1 MSDTTRK
8 SGAPEDTSTPAST
21 PTSTSTSSPTPT
33 PAAASRPPPVAV
45 PFPPG
50 PPSFVAR
57 RVPTVP
63 DKPLQRRVYDVAI
76 IGPDLGGAAT
86 AALLAKRG
94 LRVLMAPLSQA
105 GVARDSDGWL
115 LPAAHPMIPP
125 LRQLS
130 GSIFALDEL
139 GLAADLQRQSS
150 GTATGAFQLLGDELR
165 LSLPADQLRR
175 RAELRRELGEEAAST
190 EAALESLEQLGRAW
204 DPFVSEPPPL
214 PARGFFER
222 RKLRKILPN
231 PLPEVPQGIVGEAL
245 HALAPFAASLVG
257 DTAPEATAREAAALF
272 RAPLR
277 LWGGAAQLADLL
289 RAKAETAGAHLTT
302 ESCSRLRLSRKSAM
316 FELAGAE
323 VQVNMVVLA
332 CPPETI
338 RSLCDGGGRP
348 ELAVAEEA
356 DLKVERKEALAHF
369 VVRPEGLPQ
378 ALEEAA
384 LLFGNPLGPLLIS
397 AVPARRARGEVAGER
412 LLTVGR
418 IVDAGFSDG
427 KALLS
432 SVRQALDPVLP
443 FFDRH
448 VLHESAEL
456 DPVHGQRILKP
467 HEGLHSEPIGL
478 RPVSAAHERV
488 LFASREV
495 YPGFGLEGAI
505 LAARSCAAQALEL
518 SGRKQ
523 VSAT

>member
-1 MSDTTRK
+1 
-8 SGAPEDTSTPAST
+8 
-21 PTSTSTSSPTPT
+21 
-33 PAAASRPPPVAV
+33 
-45 PFPPG
+45 
-50 PPSFVAR
+50 VAR
-57 RVPTVP
+57 RVPTLP

-76 IGPDLGGAAT
+76 IGPDLGGAAA

-139 GLAADLQRQSS
+139 GLAADLQRQSA
-150 GTATGAFQLLGDELR
+150 GTATGAFQLLGEELR

-175 RAELRRELGEEAAST
+175 RSELRRELGEEAAST
-190 EAALESLEQLGRAW
+190 EAALESLELLGRAW
-204 DPFVSEPPPL
+204 DPLVSEPPPL

-222 RKLRKILPN
+222 RKLRKILPD

-302 ESCSRLRLSRKSAM
+302 ESCSRLRLSRKSAI

-332 CPPETI
+332 CPPDTI
-338 RSLCDGGGRP
+338 RQLCEGGGRP
-348 ELAVAEEA
+348 ERAVADEA

-384 LLFGNPLGPLLIS
+384 LLLGNPLGPLLIS
-397 AVPARRARGEVAGER
+397 AVPARRVRGEVAGER

-418 IVDAGFSDG
+418 VVDAGFSDG
-427 KALLS
+427 QALLS

-443 FFDRH
+443 FFERH
-448 VLHESAEL
+448 VVHESAEL

-505 LAARSCAAQALEL
+505 LAARACAAQALEL

>member
-8 SGAPEDTSTPAST
+8 SGAPGEDTAT
-21 PTSTSTSSPTPT
+21 PTSP
-33 PAAASRPPPVAV
+33 AASRPSPVAV
-45 PFPPG
+45 PPPPG

-57 RVPTVP
+57 RVPTLP

-76 IGPDLGGAAT
+76 IGPDLGGAAA

-139 GLAADLQRQSS
+139 GLAADLQRQSA
-150 GTATGAFQLLGDELR
+150 GTTTGAFQLLGDELR

-175 RAELRRELGEEAAST
+175 RAELRRELGEEAAAAA
-190 EAALESLEQLGRAW
+190 EAALESLELLGRAW
-204 DPFVSEPPPL
+204 DPCATDPPPL

-231 PLPEVPQGIVGEAL
+231 PPPEVPHGIVGEAL

-257 DTAPEATAREAAALF
+257 DTAPEATVREAAALF

-277 LWGGAAQLADLL
+277 LWGGAAQLADLM

-316 FELAGAE
+316 FDLAGAE

-332 CPPETI
+332 CPPQTI
-338 RSLCDGGGRP
+338 RELCDGGGRA
-348 ELAVAEEA
+348 ERAVADEA
-356 DLKVERKEALAHF
+356 DVWIERKEALAHF

-384 LLFGNPLGPLLIS
+384 LLLGSPLGPLLIS

-418 IVDAGFSDG
+418 VVEVGFSDAQ
-427 KALLS
+427 ALLS

-443 FFDRH
+443 FFERH
-448 VLHESAEL
+448 VVHESAEL
-456 DPVHGQRILKP
+456 DPLHGQRILKP

-505 LAARSCAAQALEL
+505 LAARACAAQALEM

>member
-1 MSDTTRK
+1 VSDTTRK
-8 SGAPEDTSTPAST
+8 SETPT
-21 PTSTSTSSPTPT
+21 EGTSTSTSPSSSTSPSPST
-33 PAAASRPPPVAV
+33 SRPPPVAV
-45 PFPPG
+45 PPPPR

-57 RVPTVP
+57 RIPTLP

-105 GVARDSDGWL
+105 VVARDSDGWL

-139 GLAADLQRQSS
+139 GLAADLQRQSA
-150 GTATGAFQLLGDELR
+150 GTATGAFQLLGEELR
-165 LSLPADQLRR
+165 LSLPADGLRR
-175 RAELRRELGEEAAST
+175 RAELRRELGEDAAAA
-190 EAALESLEQLGRAW
+190 EAALEALETLGRPW
-204 DPFVSEPPPL
+204 DALVSEPPPL

-222 RKLRKILPN
+222 RRLRKVLPN
-231 PLPEVPQGIVGEAL
+231 PLPEVPEGIVGEAL

-302 ESCSRLRLSRKSAM
+302 ESCSRLRLARKSAM
-316 FELAGAE
+316 FDLAGAE

-338 RSLCDGGGRP
+338 RQLCEGGGRA
-348 ELAVAEEA
+348 ERAVADEA
-356 DLKVERKEALAHF
+356 QLTVERKEALAHF
-369 VVRPEGLPQ
+369 IVRAEGLPQ

-384 LLFGNPLGPLLIS
+384 LLLGDPGGPLVIS
-397 AVPARRARGEVAGER
+397 AVPARRSRGEVAGER

-418 IVDAGFSDG
+418 VVDAGFSDAQ
-427 KALLS
+427 ALLS
-432 SVRQALDPVLP
+432 SVRKALDPVLP
-443 FFDRH
+443 FFERH
-448 VLHESAEL
+448 VVHESVEL
-456 DPVHGQRILKP
+456 DPLHGQRILKP

-478 RPVSAAHERV
+478 RPVSAAHDRV

-495 YPGFGLEGAI
+495 YPGFGLEGSI
-505 LAARSCAAQALEL
+505 LAARACASQALEL

>member
-1 MSDTTRK
+1 VTDK
-8 SGAPEDTSTPAST
+8 P
-21 PTSTSTSSPTPT
+21 STSV
-33 PAAASRPPPVAV
+33 PP
-45 PFPPG
+45 PPG
-50 PPSFVAR
+50 PVSFGAR
-57 RVPTVP
+57 RPATG

-76 IGPDLGGAAT
+76 IGADVGGAAA

-94 LRVLMAPLSQA
+94 LRVLMAPLSHA
-105 GVARDSDGWL
+105 AAARESEGWL

-130 GSIFALDEL
+130 GSIWALDEL
-139 GLAADLQRQSS
+139 GLAADLQRQSA

-165 LSLPADQLRR
+165 LSLPADALRR
-175 RAELRRELGEEAAST
+175 RAELRRELGEEAPAA
-190 EAALESLEQLGRAW
+190 EAALEAIEQLGRPW
-204 DPFVSEPPPL
+204 DPFVAEPPPL

-222 RKLRKILPN
+222 RKLRKILPY
-231 PLPEVPQGIVGEAL
+231 PPPEVPQGLIGNAL

-289 RAKAETAGAHLTT
+289 RARAETAGAHLTT
-302 ESCSRLRLSRKSAM
+302 ESCSKLRLDRKAAL

-332 CPPETI
+332 CPPQTV
-338 RSLCDGGGRP
+338 RQLCEGGGRA
-348 ELAVAEEA
+348 ERAVADEA
-356 DLKVERKEALAHF
+356 ELTVARKEVLAHF

-384 LLFGNPLGPLLIS
+384 LLLEDPMGPLVIS
-397 AVPARRARGEVAGER
+397 ALPARRARGEVAGER
-412 LLTVGR
+412 LLTVAR
-418 IVDAGFSDG
+418 IVDAGFSDAS
-427 KALLS
+427 ALLS
-432 SVRQALDPVLP
+432 SVREALDPVLP
-443 FFDRH
+443 FFERH
-448 VLHESAEL
+448 VVHQSAEL
-456 DPVHGQRILKP
+456 DPLHGQRILKP

-478 RPVSAAHERV
+478 RPLSAAHERV

-495 YPGFGLEGAI
+495 YPGFGLEGSI
-505 LAARSCAAQALEL
+505 LAARACATQALEL